1 MTMFASGEADQ
12 GFTKAKVLV
21 LCPFRSTC
29 YDFVKMLL
37 AMVPGKK
44 QVANLQRFDEDYG
57 PGDDENSMA
66 DKAVDYQHLFAG
78 NSDDRFR
85 IGITFW
91 KKGIRLYAPFDKA
104 DILVCSPLG
113 LRQITGVEGDRKREF
128 DFLSSIEVCVVDR
141 ADVLRMQN
149 WEHVQ
154 EVMQVVN
161 RKPQGL
167 GSIDIARLRSAYAEG
182 RAREFRQTVVTS
194 YGQCLDADALFN
206 LSSNPPAG
214 QGPALA
220 GKGRS
225 LASRLRAPQL
235 GRSKRGGRSLDLDE
249 EEEDI
254 DAGMSLDMMQ
264 SMSKS
269 AASERRGATASGRGL
284 AKLELRK
291 LREEEEEFLHQEI
304 HVGGC
309 YEPLCDIGE
318 KEALVVDAGAN
329 VGIFAAW
336 ALKRWPRCH
345 LLCVEPLPPLLTRL
359 RGSLKEV
366 GGSTRAA
373 VVAAALGSE
382 ESQSAT
388 FRYFP
393 WAPGESTRNVDVE
406 GDEDGKLKAA
416 EAVLLGLQ
424 EDDWQR
430 IRQVVMEVH
439 DLDGSTL
446 AELGFYVGRAAPPAG
461 EPLRQA
467 IAFGISKQFF
477 LHTPC
482 NSLAEHSDR
491 LFETFEKR
499 YWKPLGSTLDAL
511 LIVATTYYNFLRL
524 RRYFREEA
532 ASFSSI
538 FEYSSNQDLSR
549 ARFRF
554 FHGERKALL
563 VTERF
568 LWYRRYKMRGANYVL
583 FYGVPETPE
592 IYEEV
597 LGAVRTPSQC
607 NAMCLFTKQ
616 DAFALERIVGQERAK
631 TMLTSPA
638 GKVFVYS

>member
-284 AKLELRK
+284 AKL
-291 LREEEEEFLHQEI
+291 
-304 HVGGC
+304 
-309 YEPLCDIGE
+309 
-318 KEALVVDAGAN
+318 
-329 VGIFAAW
+329 
-336 ALKRWPRCH
+336 
-345 LLCVEPLPPLLTRL
+345 
-359 RGSLKEV
+359 
-366 GGSTRAA
+366 
-373 VVAAALGSE
+373 
-382 ESQSAT
+382 
-388 FRYFP
+388 
-393 WAPGESTRNVDVE
+393 
-406 GDEDGKLKAA
+406 
-416 EAVLLGLQ
+416 
-424 EDDWQR
+424 
-430 IRQVVMEVH
+430 
-439 DLDGSTL
+439 
-446 AELGFYVGRAAPPAG
+446 AAPPAG